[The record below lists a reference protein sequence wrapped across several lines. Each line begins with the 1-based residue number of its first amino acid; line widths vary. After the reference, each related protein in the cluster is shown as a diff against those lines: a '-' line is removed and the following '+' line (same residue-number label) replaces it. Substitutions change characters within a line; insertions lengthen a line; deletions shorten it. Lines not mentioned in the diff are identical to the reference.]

1 MDIHTINVD
10 SYNVKYSL
18 NKNDIIRVTL
28 PGVGYDM
35 NKDDCEINDEL
46 SDKLL
51 ALRWSKKA
59 IDELENM
66 LFRKPWNLYTYLDIQ
81 TGKVI
86 NTK

>member
-1 MDIHTINVD
+1 MNIHTINID

-18 NKNDIIRVTL
+18 NKNNIIRVTV
-28 PGVGYDM
+28 PGFGYDI

-51 ALRWSKKA
+51 SLNWSKKA
-59 IDELENM
+59 VNELENM
-66 LFRKPWNLYTYLDIQ
+66 LFRKPWISYTYLDIQ

-86 NTK
+86 NI